1 MRDPKR
7 VAILISGRG
16 SNMRV
21 LVEQAEGAY
30 EIGLIASNKPAAA
43 GLEWAR
49 ERGLAIWAA
58 ESKGVA
64 KEQFD
69 REISLAFDEARIGT
83 IALAGYMR
91 ILSPWF
97 VGQWRGRILNIHPS
111 LLPKYRGLD
120 THKRALEGGDRVAGC
135 SVHVVTEELDAGL
148 VLGQEEV
155 EILPDDSPSTL
166 EQRVLAAE
174 HALYPR
180 ILREFVNR

>member
-49 ERGLAIWAA
+49 ERGLATWAA

-69 REISLAFDEARIGT
+69 REISLALDEARIGT

-97 VGQWRGRILNIHPS
+97 VGQWRGRISTSTRPCCRNTAGSIPIS
-111 LLPKYRGLD
+111 ARS
-120 THKRALEGGDRVAGC
+120 RAATASRVAQFM
-135 SVHVVTEELDAGL
+135 S
-148 VLGQEEV
+148 
-155 EILPDDSPSTL
+155 
-166 EQRVLAAE
+166 
-174 HALYPR
+174 
-180 ILREFVNR
+180 